1 MAKGTAGDDIML
13 VYDTGAPSVNWCGFT
28 GIRPLAAPPN
38 RGVIHVAGGLGS
50 DTIWGGNGGGA
61 VVIASIWGSD
71 MEVSNDN
78 NSINY
83 IWAGTSINTFG
94 GEGGNWFFLPDANDG
109 YVAGGSKDDVF
120 CTAVSNVFSNP
131 NFGEISAQKGRDS
144 RFGPAAEIESN
155 LETKGPVND
164 ACNLTY
170 IAVYQKVLGMLAN

>member
-1 MAKGTAGDDIML
+1 MGSCRKVSIPFVTDGAGVRHYLAKGTAGDDIML

-71 MEVSNDN
+71 
-78 NSINY
+78 
-83 IWAGTSINTFG
+83 
-94 GEGGNWFFLPDANDG
+94 
-109 YVAGGSKDDVF
+109 
-120 CTAVSNVFSNP
+120 
-131 NFGEISAQKGRDS
+131 S